1 MTRPLPKGTAGSGPL
16 PFAAFGFGE
25 TRFERHL
32 LPFFR
37 RADGNANPV
46 QTSRPFKDTRHMM
59 TRLQTVAPVEELK
72 EQAKRL
78 REKLKATG
86 VSLSHSATLELLA
99 HQHGVRDW
107 NTLHA
112 MAGNRMHLRVGDRVE
127 GRYLGQ
133 AYTGEIR
140 GITMLGDGARR
151 RVTLHFDTPV
161 DVVRFDSFSA
171 YRQRVTGEIGW
182 DGQSLRHTSN
192 GEPQLVV
199 RPV

>member
-1 MTRPLPKGTAGSGPL
+1 
-16 PFAAFGFGE
+16 
-25 TRFERHL
+25 
-32 LPFFR
+32 
-37 RADGNANPV
+37 
-46 QTSRPFKDTRHMM
+46 MM
-59 TRLQTVAPVEELK
+59 TRSRTVAPVEELK
-72 EQAKRL
+72 AQAKRL
-78 REKLKATG
+78 REELKTKG
-86 VSLSHSATLELLA
+86 VLLSHSAALELLA

-133 AYTGEIR
+133 AFTAEIR
-140 GITMLGDGARR
+140 GMTMLGDGARR

-171 YRQRVTGEIGW
+171 FRQRVTGEIGW
-182 DGQSLRHTSN
+182 DGRSRRHTSD

>member
-1 MTRPLPKGTAGSGPL
+1 MTLSQDIAPL
-16 PFAAFGFGE
+16 
-25 TRFERHL
+25 
-32 LPFFR
+32 
-37 RADGNANPV
+37 
-46 QTSRPFKDTRHMM
+46 
-59 TRLQTVAPVEELK
+59 EELK

-78 REKLKATG
+78 RRKLRDTG
-86 VSLSHSATLELLA
+86 VQLSHGQALELVA

-112 MAGNRMHLRVGDRVE
+112 MAGNRMRLRVGDRVE

-133 AYTGEIR
+133 PFTAEIR
-140 GITMLGDGARR
+140 GLTMLGDGAHR
-151 RVTLHFDTPV
+151 RVTLQFDTPV

-182 DGQSLRHTSN
+182 DGRSRRHTSD